1 MNRWLGD
8 LKYDPLAP
16 LLECGNAA
24 IQTFVRCDL
33 LDKVVSVK
41 DLWQLA
47 EPQKILQKQKLTILQ
62 QPITM
67 LKLKIKMKIILLKK
81 DRAVLLDY
89 CCSVLF

>member
-47 EPQKILQKQKLTILQ
+47 EPQKILQKQKPNGSWIYPSAKDTIRTQ
-62 QPITM
+62 ENYNQIETY
-67 LKLKIKMKIILLKK
+67 
-81 DRAVLLDY
+81 RNFGVLL
-89 CCSVLF
+89 SIA